1 MLIAAVLSGASE
13 TRQIDSRRE
22 GMFASIQIA
31 QSLQR
36 ALDGLLGFIPNLLG
50 FLVILIVGFLIAR
63 IVKGI
68 VTKLLQKAKLDHALH
83 SGQSGTYV
91 EKLSPGASPS
101 ALIGSVVFWLIFLF
115 VLSAAIGALKIP
127 AVTAFMNTVLGY
139 LPNVIAAV
147 IIFVIAGAIAAAAGA
162 AAAKLMGDTPTGK
175 VVGTAVPALVMGIAV
190 FMVLNQLRIAPAIVQ
205 ITYIAL
211 LGSVALGA
219 ALAFGLG
226 GRDVAA
232 RLLDQAYSKG
242 QENKDQVK
250 DDMQLGKDRAQE
262 QAETA
267 KDKADSKVQDS
278 PPPAP
283 GAYRSR

>member
-1 MLIAAVLSGASE
+1 MLASV
-13 TRQIDSRRE
+13 
-22 GMFASIQIA
+22 QIA
-31 QSLQR
+31 QSLQK
-36 ALDGLLGFIPNLLG
+36 ALDALLGFIPNLLG
-50 FLVILIVGFLIAR
+50 FLIILVIGFVIAR
-63 IVKGI
+63 LVKEV
-68 VTKLLQKAKLDHALH
+68 VTKLLQKARLDDALH
-83 SGQSGTYV
+83 SGQSGQYV
-91 EKLSPGASPS
+91 ERLTPGASAS
-101 ALIGSVVFWLIFLF
+101 ALIGTVVFWLIFLF

-127 AVTAFMNTVLGY
+127 AVTGFMNTVLGY

-147 IIFVIAGAIAAAAGA
+147 VIFVIAGAIAAAAGG

-175 VVGTAVPALVMGIAV
+175 VVGTAIPALVMGIAV

-232 RLLDQAYSKG
+232 DLLGQAYDRG
-242 QENKDQVK
+242 QRNRGRVK
-250 DDMQLGKDRAQE
+250 SDLQTGRDRGRQ

-267 KDKADSKVQDS
+267 TRRVPQT
-278 PPPAP
+278 PARP
-283 GAYRSR
+283 GGETRVERVEIEES

>member
-1 MLIAAVLSGASE
+1 V
-13 TRQIDSRRE
+13 
-22 GMFASIQIA
+22 FASIHVA

-50 FLVILIVGFLIAR
+50 FFLILIVGFLIAR
-63 IVKGI
+63 VVKGF
-68 VTKLLQKAKLDHALH
+68 VTKLLQKARLDHALH
-83 SGQSGTYV
+83 SGQTGRYV
-91 EKLSPGASPS
+91 ERLAPDASPS
-101 ALIGSVVFWLIFLF
+101 ALIGAVVFWLIFLF

-127 AVTAFMNTVLGY
+127 AVTGFMNTVLGY

-147 IIFVIAGAIAAAAGA
+147 IIFVVAGAIAAAVGT

-190 FMVLNQLRIAPAIVQ
+190 FMILNQLKIAPAIVE

-226 GRDVAA
+226 GRDVGGSAA
-232 RLLDQAYSKG
+232 QSSLRQGSAEQGPG
-242 QENKDQVK
+242 Q
-250 DDMQLGKDRAQE
+250 GRRA
-262 QAETA
+262 
-267 KDKADSKVQDS
+267 DG
-278 PPPAP
+278 P
-283 GAYRSR
+283 RSRSAAGRTGAGQALGRQ

>member
-1 MLIAAVLSGASE
+1 ML
-13 TRQIDSRRE
+13 
-22 GMFASIQIA
+22 ASIHVA
-31 QSLQR
+31 QSLQK

-50 FLVILIVGFLIAR
+50 FFLILIVGFLIAR
-63 IVKGI
+63 VVKGV

-83 SGQSGTYV
+83 SGQTGQYV
-91 EKLSPGASPS
+91 ERLAPDASPS
-101 ALIGSVVFWLIFLF
+101 ALIGAVVFWLIFLF

-147 IIFVIAGAIAAAAGA
+147 IIFVVAGAIAAAVGT

-190 FMVLNQLRIAPAIVQ
+190 FMILNQLKIAPAIVE

-219 ALAFGLG
+219 ALAFGIG
-226 GRDVAA
+226 GREVAGQ
-232 RLLDQAYSKG
+232 LLSQAYDKG
-242 QENKDQVK
+242 QQNKDQVK
-250 DDMQLGKDRAQE
+250 RDMQTGRDRGQQ
-262 QAETA
+262 QAERTQA
-267 KDKADSKVQDS
+267 KLDPADGDPNPAQDGMGS
-278 PPPAP
+278 G
-283 GAYRSR
+283 GAIRR

>member
-1 MLIAAVLSGASE
+1 ML
-13 TRQIDSRRE
+13 
-22 GMFASIQIA
+22 ASIHIA
-31 QSLQR
+31 QSLQK

-63 IVKGI
+63 VVRGI
-68 VTKLLQKAKLDHALH
+68 VTKVLQKAKLDHALH
-83 SGQSGTYV
+83 SGQSGQYV

-101 ALIGSVVFWLIFLF
+101 ALIGGVVFWLIFLF

-147 IIFVIAGAIAAAAGA
+147 IIFVIAAAAGA

-175 VVGTAVPALVMGIAV
+175 VVGTAIPALVMGIAV

-232 RLLDQAYSKG
+232 QLLSQAYDKG
-242 QENKDQVK
+242 QQNKSQVK
-250 DDMQLGKDRAQE
+250 QDMQTGKDRAQQ
-262 QAETA
+262 QAEEAQGRLKPVGASDDQPTQA
-267 KDKADSKVQDS
+267 SS
-278 PPPAP
+278 RPNP
-283 GAYRSR
+283 GGQRL

>member
-1 MLIAAVLSGASE
+1 ML
-13 TRQIDSRRE
+13 
-22 GMFASIQIA
+22 ASIHIA

-50 FLVILIVGFLIAR
+50 FLVILLVGFLIAR
-63 IVKGI
+63 VVKGV
-68 VTKLLQKAKLDHALH
+68 VTKVLQKAKLDHALH
-83 SGQSGTYV
+83 SGQSGQYV

-101 ALIGSVVFWLIFLF
+101 ALIGGVVFWLIFLF

-127 AVTAFMNTVLGY
+127 AVTAFMDTVLSY

-147 IIFVIAGAIAAAAGA
+147 IIFVIAGAIAAAVGG

-175 VVGTAVPALVMGIAV
+175 VVGTAIPALVMGIAV
-190 FMVLNQLRIAPAIVQ
+190 FMALNQLRIAPAIVQ
-205 ITYIAL
+205 ITYTAL

-232 RLLDQAYSKG
+232 RLLTQAYDSG
-242 QENKDQVK
+242 QQNKDQVK
-250 DDMQLGKDRAQE
+250 RDMQIGKDRGQQ
-262 QAETA
+262 QAEQA
-267 KDKADSKVQDS
+267 KDKL
-278 PPPAP
+278 
-283 GAYRSR
+283 